1 MDVRRLNCLLVCDM
15 YIHVFCMSEHGVPY
29 PRIGT
34 TRSGWLKT
42 SECKCTRRERD
53 KAHGGGLENCG
64 RRDCL
69 VLLVGDGI
77 SDALLWF

>member
-1 MDVRRLNCLLVCDM
+1 MECHILGL
-15 YIHVFCMSEHGVPY
+15 GQPVP
-29 PRIGT
+29 G
-34 TRSGWLKT
+34 GLKRV
-42 SECKCTRRERD
+42 SVSVLEGKGE